1 MAPVYDLPD
10 KQNKECKMGKLSTH
24 VLDTANGKPGAGVRV
39 ALYSLAGGSRTLV
52 KEDVTNA
59 DGRCGTPLLEGDTMR
74 PGQYELVFGAGDY
87 FAAQGVD
94 LPTPRFI
101 DQVTIAFGIA
111 HSDQNYHVPLVVS
124 PWSYSTYRG
133 S

>member
-1 MAPVYDLPD
+1 
-10 KQNKECKMGKLSTH
+10 MGKLSTH
-24 VLDTANGKPGAGVRV
+24 VLDTANGRPGAGVRV
-39 ALYSLAGGSRTLV
+39 ALYAVAGGSRTLV

-74 PGQYELVFGAGDY
+74 PGHYELVFGAGDY
-87 FAAQGVD
+87 FAAQGVE

-101 DQVTIAFGIA
+101 DEVTIAFGIA
-111 HSDQNYHVPLVVS
+111 HADQNYHVPLVVS